1 MSGYTKVNLKTD
13 VDDLAPQ
20 FGLSPGLE
28 SRFAKGALQ
37 TEKSGMSYFKIAP
50 DFRTPFGHRH
60 DEQEEIYVIISGSAR
75 IRIEGE
81 EIELGTLDA
90 IRVAADQMRAVQ
102 GGPVGCEMLAFGAP
116 KPDRQ
121 DVEMVNGWWEG

>member
-37 TEKSGMSYFKIAP
+37 TEKSGVSYFKIAP
-50 DFRTPFGHRH
+50 DFKPPFGHKH
-60 DEQEEIYVIISGSAR
+60 AEQEEVYVVISGSAR
-75 IRIEGE
+75 IRIEDE

-90 IRVAADQMRAVQ
+90 IRVASDQMRAIQ
-102 GGPVGCEMLAFGAP
+102 GGPEGCEVLAFGAP
-116 KPDRQ
+116 KPDYQ